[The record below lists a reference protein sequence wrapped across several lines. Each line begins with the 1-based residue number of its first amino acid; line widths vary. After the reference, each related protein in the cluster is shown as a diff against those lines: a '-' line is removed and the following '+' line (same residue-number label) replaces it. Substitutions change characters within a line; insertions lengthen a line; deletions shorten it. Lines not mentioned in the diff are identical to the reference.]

1 MLSGPVNLQC
11 PACGHVFMSTLSRP
25 DGSETCP
32 RCALVSSRTQY
43 KSFTQTLGAEPV
55 RFQKRVQKAHEPEQ
69 AAPAAQAWQQPPPAA
84 IAQQPPAPQHRQP
97 AYFTQPQAYPAP
109 PVHLPASWP
118 GSGGASQQG
127 GMDQEPAFEPKKKSS
142 IGFWLTVSALS
153 FAVCGFT
160 GLLAWEKIKQRIKY
174 LQAAKVAK
182 ADAPATSPG
191 RFALPSVKVDPLE
204 ELNQRV
210 LTGSAMAEVDR
221 LIKVLFNSASTE
233 DRLKAVS
240 DPYTHR
246 AEVAAMFEDDPDKP
260 ALVALTPISNPP
272 LSLAT
277 RQRMPMFK
285 VVTSKNRTGAL
296 AATTAGDS
304 GETVLQW
311 ELFRETHDGDLAR
324 YIETK
329 NQQPRWFYVGLR
341 RVHSFDLPESASGE
355 FDAIDIDGSTDG
367 SGHIV
372 TYVAKESP
380 LGRHFARN
388 VEWNK
393 FYFGRVLVSWMD
405 IAGENR
411 PALLDCEGAP
421 AVEEQES
428 QSAPAK

>member
-11 PACGHVFMSTLSRP
+11 PACGHVFMSTLTRP
-25 DGSETCP
+25 DASETCP
-32 RCALVSSRTQY
+32 RCAFVSPLLQY
-43 KSFTQTLGAEPV
+43 TSVTPTLGAEPV
-55 RFQKRVQKAHEPEQ
+55 RFQKRIQKAHEPDQ
-69 AAPAAQAWQQPPPAA
+69 AAPAAQSWQPPPAA
-84 IAQQPPAPQHRQP
+84 NAWQAAAPLHRQP

-109 PVHLPASWP
+109 PVHQPASWP
-118 GSGGASQQG
+118 GMAASAQQG
-127 GMDQEPAFEPKKKSS
+127 AMDQEPAFEPKKKSS
-142 IGFWLTVSALS
+142 IAFWLTVSALS
-153 FAVCGFT
+153 IAACGFT

-174 LQAAKVAK
+174 LQAAEIAK
-182 ADAPATSPG
+182 AGAPVTSAG
-191 RFALPSVKVDPLE
+191 RFALPSMKVDPLE

-210 LTGSAMAEVDR
+210 LTGSAMAEADR
-221 LIKVLFNSASTE
+221 LIKVLFNSSSTD

-240 DPYTHR
+240 DPYRHR
-246 AEVAAMFEDDPDKP
+246 AEVAAMFDDNPDRP

-296 AATTAGDS
+296 VATTAGDS
-304 GETVLQW
+304 GETVIQW

-324 YIETK
+324 YIEAK
-329 NQQPRWFYVGLR
+329 NQQPRWFFVGLR
-341 RVHSFDLPESASGE
+341 RIHSFDLPQGASGE

-367 SGHIV
+367 GGHIV

-388 VEWNK
+388 VEWDK
-393 FYFGRVLVSWMD
+393 FYFGHVLVSWMD

-421 AVEEQES
+421 PVEGQGS
-428 QSAPAK
+428 QSVPSK